1 MLTYQS
7 QQISLQWKAKYP
19 RLLEPYQRFM
29 LSQNILKTLKSN
41 HSPRLRLYLRVL
53 LSLIIHLRDY
63 HLLWSHAQAPAR
75 IHLSVDHRV
84 SEQKV
89 IQSELS
95 QLKDNSKVYYKQP
108 NSNVFFLSSVEKE
121 MNRSK
126 KTIDDLMKDYQQIQE
141 DSSK

>member
-1 MLTYQS
+1 MDFSTES
-7 QQISLQWKAKYP
+7 QQRHQVTQLA
-19 RLLEPYQRFM
+19 E
-29 LSQNILKTLKSN
+29 
-41 HSPRLRLYLRVL
+41 
-53 LSLIIHLRDY
+53 
-63 HLLWSHAQAPAR
+63 
-75 IHLSVDHRV
+75 V